1 MAQLR
6 SHLFRAD
13 PRLEDTLVSDAAHVV
28 PGDQGE
34 FVSKIQY
41 AVLALEGGT
50 IGAGELVTQKYGP
63 ETAKAVLAYKKRRQ
77 IVNKSYQQTADNI
90 VGKMT
95 IQSLDTEML
104 AHEVRERI
112 KVGPGVIS

>member
-6 SHLFRAD
+6 SRLFCAD
-13 PRLEDTLVSDAAHVV
+13 PRLEKTLVNDAAHVV

-41 AVLALEGGT
+41 AVLVLEGGT

-63 ETAKAVLAYKKRRQ
+63 ETATAVLAYKKRRQ
-77 IVNKSYQQTADNI
+77 IINRSYQQTADNI

-104 AHEVRERI
+104 AHELRERL
-112 KVGPGVIS
+112 KVRRGVID